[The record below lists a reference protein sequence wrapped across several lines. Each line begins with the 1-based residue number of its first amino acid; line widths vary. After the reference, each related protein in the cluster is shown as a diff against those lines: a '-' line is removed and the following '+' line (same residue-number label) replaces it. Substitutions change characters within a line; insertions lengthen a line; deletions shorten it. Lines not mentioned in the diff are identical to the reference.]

1 MNPSHEAR
9 VNVAGRIRN
18 DEIGEFPIYLVKT
31 GRLDRKVGTKP
42 PADFIRYR
50 LPDRTLPD
58 VRDIVEHV
66 IEHAMTLRANVVPVL
81 RIERLARFR
90 LQACMAQQLHA
101 ACSRRPSRL
110 RRCSIAA
117 NASKMTRICGGL

>member
-1 MNPSHEAR
+1 MNPPHEAR
-9 VNVAGRIRN
+9 VNVACRIGN
-18 DEIGEFPIYLVKT
+18 DEIGEFAIDPVKT
-31 GRLDRKVGTKP
+31 ARLERKVGTKP

-58 VRDIVEHV
+58 VSDIVEHV

-81 RIERLARFR
+81 RIECLARFR
-90 LQACMAQQLHA
+90 LQTCIAQQLHA
-101 ACSRRPSRL
+101 ACSRPWRL

-117 NASKMTRICGGL
+117 NASKMRRICGGL